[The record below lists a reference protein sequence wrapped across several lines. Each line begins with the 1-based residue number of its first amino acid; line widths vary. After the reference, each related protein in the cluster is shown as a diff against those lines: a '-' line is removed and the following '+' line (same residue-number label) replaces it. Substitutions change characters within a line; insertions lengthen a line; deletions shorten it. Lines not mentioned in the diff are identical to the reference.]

1 MLLRKYTNVQTDL
14 SPPQS
19 CGLCWVLAPQVGK
32 THGSQSLAWGPSS
45 FSATCVMSLDVISQ
59 TQSGFTL
66 KPSTTQQMSCLSL
79 LSSPHVCSPNR
90 SKKEFRKKEK
100 KRQAI
105 FRDFFPIFLQ
115 MKNNPFTHQ
124 HCQRGNF
131 KCNPLESLQP
141 RARAWLEHVCSQQ
154 ALPQKSQRDRSS
166 PCKAKPLNPSPQK
179 SGPSCSRQVFPKTLI
194 FSLQSDLS
202 TRAFIVFGP

>member
-19 CGLCWVLAPQVGK
+19 CALCWVLAPQVGK

-105 FRDFFPIFLQ
+105 FRDFFPTFLQ

-124 HCQRGNF
+124 HCQRVISSVTHWNHSSQELGLGAPS
-131 KCNPLESLQP
+131 KPCH
-141 RARAWLEHVCSQQ
+141 RKARGIGAV
-154 ALPQKSQRDRSS
+154 P
-166 PCKAKPLNPSPQK
+166 AKPSP
-179 SGPSCSRQVFPKTLI
+179 
-194 FSLQSDLS
+194 
-202 TRAFIVFGP
+202 